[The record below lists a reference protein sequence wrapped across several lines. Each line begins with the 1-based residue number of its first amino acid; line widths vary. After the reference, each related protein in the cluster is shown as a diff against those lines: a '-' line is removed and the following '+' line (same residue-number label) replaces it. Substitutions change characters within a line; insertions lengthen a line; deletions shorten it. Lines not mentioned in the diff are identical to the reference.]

1 MLKKTLCALLAVT
14 MMGTAIAATGSETA
28 PAEKKE
34 ESAAVAEAEAPAALE
49 KAEETLEGPT
59 EEEAPAEITSR
70 RIAIGN
76 GDHSIPAVITLPV
89 PGEEKAPAV
98 LMLHGTGSHKD
109 EVGNQYKNLADELAA
124 AGIASLRIDFA
135 GTGDSK
141 QDYSA
146 YSVTGAVS
154 DAQKGFDYLAK
165 LNEVDADRIGVV
177 GYSQGG
183 TIAIQ
188 FAVQNDK
195 VKALCTWAG
204 SPSMAASINE
214 EGSEM
219 NKLYKAAKSSKDGYV
234 LRDMGF
240 IKLNF
245 GLQWFEEMSALDGLK
260 DIAAYKGALLAI
272 NGDEDTSVPME
283 NASAIVEAAGSTDAQ
298 VLIIKGADHLYGALD
313 ESPNPLT
320 KELRDVTV
328 DWFGR
333 KL

>member
-1 MLKKTLCALLAVT
+1 MMKKMLCALLAVA
-14 MMGTAIAATGSETA
+14 MMGTAIAATTTA
-28 PAEKKE
+28 DKASTEAKE
-34 ESAAVAEAEAPAALE
+34 ESAAAAEAEEGKEE
-49 KAEETLEGPT
+49 K
-59 EEEAPAEITSR
+59 EEAPAEISSR

-76 GDHSIPAVITLPV
+76 GDHSIPAILTLPV
-89 PGEEKAPAV
+89 PSGEAGPAV
-98 LMLHGTGSHKD
+98 LLLHGTGSHKD

-146 YSVTGAVS
+146 YSVSGAVS
-154 DAQKGFDYLAK
+154 DAQKAFGYLAN
-165 LNEVDADRIGVV
+165 LNEVDGERIGVV

-188 FAVQNDK
+188 LAAQNDK

-204 SPSMAASINE
+204 APTMAASINE
-214 EGSEM
+214 AGSEM
-219 NKLYKAAKSSKDGYV
+219 NNLFKAAKNSKEGYV

-240 IKLNF
+240 TKLNF
-245 GLQWFEEMSALDGLK
+245 GLKWFEEMSVLDGLK

-272 NGDEDTSVPME
+272 NGDEDTSVPVE
-283 NASAIVEAAGSTDAQ
+283 NAYAIVEAAGSADAQ
-298 VLIIKGADHLYGALD
+298 ALIIKGADHLYGALD

-320 KELRDVTV
+320 KELRDSTV
-328 DWFGR
+328 AWFLR